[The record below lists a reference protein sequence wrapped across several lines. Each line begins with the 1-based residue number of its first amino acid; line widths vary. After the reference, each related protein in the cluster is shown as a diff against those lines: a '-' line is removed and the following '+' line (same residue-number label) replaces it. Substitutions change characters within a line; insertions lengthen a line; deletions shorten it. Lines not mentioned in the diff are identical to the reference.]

1 MAVPGRRNSHL
12 KRGDPCQFFGKHASV
27 PFKLR
32 PDPNNVEALASLFHS
47 LPVHSPVQPQHF
59 GLTQEDVFRHDLQ
72 LWRRR
77 AAASNDYSGT
87 IVDISNSP

>member
-1 MAVPGRRNSHL
+1 MPAFWQARERAVQAAAQRLYSQHL
-12 KRGDPCQFFGKHASV
+12 EA
-27 PFKLR
+27 
-32 PDPNNVEALASLFHS
+32 DPNNVETLASLFHS